1 MATWPKHLS
10 PLTDSEMEILDAADP
25 RIQQKG
31 EAGAPRKSPGLS
43 AKHKHEAEME
53 RKKEKKKEVEGGIV
67 SLSGTT
73 VRRGGGS
80 PHPHRDRVSSFGVIK
95 KTPTLKSRGS
105 SRAKS

>member
-1 MATWPKHLS
+1 
-10 PLTDSEMEILDAADP
+10 MEILDAADP